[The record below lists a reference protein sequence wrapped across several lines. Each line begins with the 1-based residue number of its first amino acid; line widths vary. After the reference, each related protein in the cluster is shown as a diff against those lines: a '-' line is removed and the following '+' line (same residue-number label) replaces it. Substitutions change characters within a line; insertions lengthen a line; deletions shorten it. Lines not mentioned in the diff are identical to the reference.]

1 MTTTTTSYGYVI
13 IVATNGHVWA
23 AKAASID
30 METQLVTATNARI
43 IRRWGTDN
51 GLNQLITGP
60 TKETILDAV
69 APRLDIAWQAIL
81 YFVPVSEGN
90 WKKHLK

>member
-1 MTTTTTSYGYVI
+1 MPDTNTSYDYVI

-30 METQLVTATNARI
+30 METHLVTATNARI
-43 IRRWGTDN
+43 IRRWGTDH
-51 GLNQLITGP
+51 GLHQLIAGP
-60 TKETILDAV
+60 TKETTLDAA

-81 YFVPVSEGN
+81 YFVPVSESG
-90 WKKHLK
+90 WKEHLK